1 MKRNRK
7 VKTEITTPEDIIFVK
22 QVPVHPRDRL
32 KRKRKIKLENYDNLT
47 KKSKGSDVTFI
58 KQVPLHPR
66 ERLKRLAKVDDK
78 LHFVREV
85 ASVKPKHTSKTKKRI
100 EKMRLTNDQIEAT
113 INNSSMLMD
122 GEFNFS
128 PQKILNK
135 KLIFDI
141 SMVDEETIMDKII
154 EGLDDPYLENDKY
167 WIEHEPGSNY
177 FTLRLEDGR

>member
-1 MKRNRK
+1 M
-7 VKTEITTPEDIIFVK
+7 T
-22 QVPVHPRDRL
+22 
-32 KRKRKIKLENYDNLT
+32 
-47 KKSKGSDVTFI
+47 
-58 KQVPLHPR
+58 
-66 ERLKRLAKVDDK
+66 
-78 LHFVREV
+78 
-85 ASVKPKHTSKTKKRI
+85 
-100 EKMRLTNDQIEAT
+100 LTNDQIEAA

-154 EGLDDPYLENDKY
+154 EGLEDPYLENDKY
-167 WIEHEPGSNY
+167 WIKHKPGSNY

>member
-1 MKRNRK
+1 
-7 VKTEITTPEDIIFVK
+7 
-22 QVPVHPRDRL
+22 
-32 KRKRKIKLENYDNLT
+32 
-47 KKSKGSDVTFI
+47 
-58 KQVPLHPR
+58 
-66 ERLKRLAKVDDK
+66 
-78 LHFVREV
+78 
-85 ASVKPKHTSKTKKRI
+85 
-100 EKMRLTNDQIEAT
+100 MRLTNDQTEAA
-113 INNSSMLMD
+113 INNSPMLMD

-141 SMVDEETIMDKII
+141 LMVDEETIIGKII